1 MFSDDRIMVD
11 SERLA
16 EIYENIKAMMEE
28 HDLSEEEIDEIL
40 ESIWREAKEAEK
52 ANSAKRSGHEAAG
65 LAPAMER

>member
-1 MFSDDRIMVD
+1 
-11 SERLA
+11 
-16 EIYENIKAMMEE
+16 MEE

-40 ESIWREAKEAEK
+40 ESIWGEAKEAEK